1 MKTQALGPF
10 LGINNRL
17 PDFALHVPKVGD
29 WLRSGVNVEV
39 TNAGTIV
46 RRKAESLVQS
56 MTGAHS
62 LHMVSATAGYLVR
75 DSVLYAITL
84 PTYSET
90 LVKILASD
98 ARLSW
103 VETMGGLYASNGTDI
118 GRVSGSTWT
127 AALPT
132 PGKPASPTQIG
143 GGLEPGQYQVAVS
156 YVRLSGANLLEEGG
170 VSESLA
176 VTLSSQGGIRVNLPA
191 ATAGATHV
199 NIYLT
204 QANGEVPYLLGFVAA
219 GTATFD
225 CIALPTTGREAPVRF
240 DSKGSK
246 QIEAPLPA
254 GELFSSMGRLCSIVD
269 NSIYAGI
276 PFRPGYYLPIEGVIR
291 FTAPVTLAIENQ
303 NGTYICGDKT
313 RWIPGDLISGQERI
327 VEALPYGAVKGTAFK
342 HPDKPLVGW
351 FGENGIVLADPV
363 GQVIAL
369 TEDALKVTA
378 PVSGIATVLEGD
390 YTRVVSCGWCVNLD
404 NKAATSVSD
413 WDFTS
418 TSGEYGTKTDG
429 IYRLNGTGNVA
440 WSVGLG
446 KQNFGTETFKHLPA
460 VYAGMASESP
470 LELTV
475 SYVDDRGEA
484 QEYTYASRDYGT
496 ELQMQR
502 FDTGKGIR
510 SNWFDLTLSNIDG
523 SDFTLASVSFAATA
537 STRRI

>member
-1 MKTQALGPF
+1 MKTQSIGSPF

-46 RRKAESLVQS
+46 RRKDATLVQA

-62 LHMVSATAGYLVR
+62 LYMTTDTAGYLVR

-84 PTYSET
+84 PTYSEA
-90 LVKILASD
+90 LVKVLASN

-118 GRVSGSTWT
+118 GRVSGETWT
-127 AALPT
+127 AAFPT
-132 PGKPASPTQIG
+132 PAKPELNGAIG

-156 YVRLSGANLLEEGG
+156 YVRLSGSDLLEEGG
-170 VSESLA
+170 VSEALA
-176 VTLSSQGGIRVNLPA
+176 VTLATQGGIRVNLPA

-204 QANGEVPYLLGFVAA
+204 QANGEVGYLVSFVVA
-219 GTATFD
+219 GTTIYD
-225 CIALPTTGREAPVRF
+225 CISLPTGREAPVRF
-240 DSKGSK
+240 DSKGAK

-254 GELFSSMGRLCSIVD
+254 GELFSSMGRLCSIVG
-269 NSIYAGI
+269 NSIYVGV
-276 PFRPGYYLPIEGVIR
+276 PFRPGYYLPIEGVIH
-291 FTAPVTLAIENQ
+291 FTAPVTVAIENQ
-303 NGTYICGDKT
+303 NGTYLCADKT
-313 RWIPGDLISGQERI
+313 YWLPGDLLASQERM
-327 VEALPYGAVKGTAFK
+327 VKALPYGAVSGTAFQ
-342 HPDKPLVGW
+342 HPDKPVVGW
-351 FGENGIVLADPV
+351 FGENGIVLADPA
-363 GQVIAL
+363 GQAVAL
-369 TEDALKVTA
+369 TEEAVQLTA
-378 PVSGIATVLEGD
+378 PASGVSTVLDGD

-404 NKAATSVSD
+404 NKAATTVSD

-418 TSGEYGTKTDG
+418 TSGDYGTKSDG
-429 IYRLNGTGNVA
+429 IYRLEGSGKVL
-440 WSVGLG
+440 WSIGLG
-446 KQNFGTETFKHLPA
+446 KQNFGAEQLKYLPA

-470 LELTV
+470 MDITV
-475 SYVDDRGEA
+475 GYADDRGEA
-484 QEYTYASRDYGT
+484 QAYTFETRSYGT

-502 FDTGKGIR
+502 FDTAKGMR
-510 SNWFDLTLSNIDG
+510 SNWFGLTLSNADG
-523 SDFTLASVSFAATA
+523 SDFTLASISFAAAA

>member
-46 RRKAESLVQS
+46 RRKAASLVQS

-62 LHMVSATAGYLVR
+62 LHMASDTAGYLVR

-84 PTYSET
+84 PTYSEA
-90 LVKILASD
+90 LVKVLASN

-118 GRVSGSTWT
+118 GRVSGETWT
-127 AALPT
+127 AAFPT
-132 PGKPASPTQIG
+132 PAKPELNGAIG

-156 YVRLSGANLLEEGG
+156 YVRLSGSDLLEEGG
-170 VSESLA
+170 VSAALA
-176 VTLSSQGGIRVNLPA
+176 VDLSIPGGIRVNLPA
-191 ATAGATHV
+191 ATTGATHV

-204 QANGEVPYLLGFVAA
+204 QANGEVLYLLGFVAA

-225 CIALPTTGREAPVRF
+225 CIALPTGREAPVRF
-240 DSKGSK
+240 DSKGAK
-246 QIEAPLPA
+246 QTESPLPA
-254 GELFSSMGRLCSIVD
+254 GELFSSMGRLCSLVG
-269 NSIYAGI
+269 NSVYVGV
-276 PFRPGYYLPIEGVIR
+276 PFRPGYYLPIEGVIH
-291 FTAPVTLAIENQ
+291 FPVPVTLAIENQ
-303 NGTYICGDKT
+303 NGTYLCADKT
-313 RWIPGDLISGQERI
+313 YWLPGDLLASQERM
-327 VEALPYGAVKGTAFK
+327 VNALPYGAVPGTAFQ

-351 FGENGIVLADPV
+351 FGANGVVIADPT
-363 GQVIAL
+363 GQAVAL
-369 TEDALKVTA
+369 TEEAVKLTA
-378 PVSGIATVLEGD
+378 PASGVSTVLDGD

-404 NKAATSVSD
+404 NKAATTVSD

-418 TSGEYGTKTDG
+418 TSGDYGTKSDG
-429 IYRLNGTGNVA
+429 IYRLEGSGKVL
-440 WSVGLG
+440 WSIGLG
-446 KQNFGTETFKHLPA
+446 KQNFGAEQLKYLPA

-470 LELTV
+470 MDITV
-475 SYVDDRGEA
+475 GYADDRGEA
-484 QEYTYASRDYGT
+484 QAYTFETRSYGT

-502 FDTGKGIR
+502 FDTAKGMR
-510 SNWFDLTLSNIDG
+510 SNWFGLTLSNADG
-523 SDFTLASVSFAATA
+523 SDFTLASISFAAAA

>member
-170 VSESLA
+170 VSEARA

-291 FTAPVTLAIENQ
+291 FTAPVTIAIENQ
-303 NGTYICGDKT
+303 NGTYLCADKT
-313 RWIPGDLISGQERI
+313 YWLPGDLLASQERL
-327 VEALPYGAVKGTAFK
+327 VQVLHYGAVPGTAFH
-342 HPDKPLVGW
+342 HPDKPVVGW
-351 FGENGIVLADPV
+351 FGANGVVLADPA
-363 GQVIAL
+363 GQAVAL
-369 TEDALKVTA
+369 TEEAVKVTA
-378 PVSGIATVLEGD
+378 PASGISTVLEGD

-404 NKAATSVSD
+404 NKAATTVSD
-413 WDFTS
+413 WDFAS
-418 TSGEYGTKTDG
+418 TSRGYGTKADG
-429 IYRLNGTGNVA
+429 IYQLDGTGKVL
-440 WSVGLG
+440 WSIGLG
-446 KQNFGTETFKHLPA
+446 KQNFGAEQLKRMPA
-460 VYAGMASESP
+460 VYAGMASECP
-470 LELTV
+470 MELTV
-475 SYVDDRGEA
+475 DYADDRGDRQAYVFE
-484 QEYTYASRDYGT
+484 TRDYGT
-496 ELQMQR
+496 ELQIQR
-502 FDTGKGIR
+502 FDTGKGMR
-510 SNWFDLTLSNIDG
+510 SNWFNLTLSNIDG

>member
-1 MKTQALGPF
+1 MKLGPF
-10 LGINNRL
+10 LGLNNRL

-29 WLRSGVNVEV
+29 WLRSGDNVEV

-46 RRKAESLVQS
+46 RRKAASLVQS

-62 LHMVSATAGYLVR
+62 LHMISDTAGYLVR

-84 PTYSET
+84 PTYSEA
-90 LVKILASD
+90 LVKVLASN

-118 GRVSGSTWT
+118 GRVSGETWT
-127 AALPT
+127 AAFPT
-132 PGKPASPTQIG
+132 PAKPELNGAIG

-156 YVRLSGANLLEEGG
+156 YVRLSGSDLLEEGG
-170 VSESLA
+170 VSEALA
-176 VTLSSQGGIRVNLPA
+176 VTLATQGGIRVNLPA

-204 QANGEVPYLLGFVAA
+204 QANGEVGYLVSFVVA
-219 GTATFD
+219 GTTIYD
-225 CIALPTTGREAPVRF
+225 CISLPTGREAPVRF
-240 DSKGSK
+240 DSKGAK

-254 GELFSSMGRLCSIVD
+254 GELFSSMGRLCSIVG
-269 NSIYAGI
+269 NSIYVGV
-276 PFRPGYYLPIEGVIR
+276 PFRPGYYLPIEGVIH
-291 FTAPVTLAIENQ
+291 FTAPVTVAIENQ
-303 NGTYICGDKT
+303 NGTYLCADKT
-313 RWIPGDLISGQERI
+313 YWLPGDLLASQERM
-327 VEALPYGAVKGTAFK
+327 VKALPYGAVSGTAFQ
-342 HPDKPLVGW
+342 HPDKPVVGW
-351 FGENGIVLADPV
+351 FGENGIVLADPA
-363 GQVIAL
+363 GQAVAL
-369 TEDALKVTA
+369 TEEAVQLTA
-378 PVSGIATVLEGD
+378 PASGISTVIEGD

-404 NKAATSVSD
+404 NKAATTVSD

-418 TSGEYGTKTDG
+418 TSGEFGTKTDG

-470 LELTV
+470 MNITV
-475 SYVDDRGEA
+475 GYADDRGEA
-484 QEYTYASRDYGT
+484 QAYTFETRSYGT

-502 FDTGKGIR
+502 FDTAKGMR
-510 SNWFDLTLSNIDG
+510 SNWFGLTLSNADG
-523 SDFTLASVSFAATA
+523 SDFTLASISFAAAA